1 MPFMTENRHL
11 FVVGI
16 NPTAYD
22 HPIKSKN
29 RKQNSLAKQGDDV
42 AVDDVIVILESMKM
56 EIPIQAS
63 KAGNVLEIMVAEE
76 DMVAEGQHIATI
88 ESA

>member
-1 MPFMTENRHL
+1 MRTKITS
-11 FVVGI
+11 VIAGQVWKVI
-16 NPTAYD
+16 
-22 HPIKSKN
+22 
-29 RKQNSLAKQGDDV
+29 AKQGDDV

>member
-1 MPFMTENRHL
+1 
-11 FVVGI
+11 
-16 NPTAYD
+16 
-22 HPIKSKN
+22 
-29 RKQNSLAKQGDDV
+29 V